1 MKAMVIEDF
10 GGPEQLKLA
19 DLPTPT
25 PADDEVL
32 IEVAYTSVNP
42 VDWKIREGM
51 LTDVFPHHFP
61 LIPGWDAAG
70 TVSALGSNATGFAI
84 GEKVYAY
91 CRKPEVQYGTYAEF
105 VAVDRAAVAPM
116 PTNLSFAEAA
126 TIPLTGLT
134 SWQALF
140 DFAGLKAGQKA
151 LIHAGAGGIGSL
163 AIQFAKNAGASVIT
177 TASLGNH
184 DYVKRLGADA
194 AVDYAS
200 EDFAAAVTEL
210 EPDGIDVVYDAAG
223 GETQR
228 RSYEVLKP
236 GGVMV
241 SIVDAP
247 DGELAERYGVKAG
260 FVFVEPNG
268 AQLREIAGLIEAG
281 KVKPAAI
288 EEMNLEDAATAQ
300 ERSKAGHVRGKIVLK
315 IK

>member
-42 VDWKIREGM
+42 VEWKIREGM
-51 LTDVFPHHFP
+51 LTDLFPHHFP
-61 LIPGWDAAG
+61 LILGWDAAG
-70 TVSALGSNATGFAI
+70 TVSALGSNAAGFVI

-91 CRKPEVQYGTYAEF
+91 CRKPEIRYGTYAEF
-105 VAVDRAAVAPM
+105 VAVDHAAVAPM
-116 PTNLSFAEAA
+116 PANLSFAEAA

-140 DFAGLKAGQKA
+140 DFAGLKAGQKV
-151 LIHAGAGGIGSL
+151 LIHAGAGAIGSL
-163 AIQFAKNAGASVIT
+163 AIQFAKHAGASVIT

-210 EPDGIDVVYDAAG
+210 EPDGIDVVYDAVG

-268 AQLREIAGLIEAG
+268 AQLREITGLIEAG